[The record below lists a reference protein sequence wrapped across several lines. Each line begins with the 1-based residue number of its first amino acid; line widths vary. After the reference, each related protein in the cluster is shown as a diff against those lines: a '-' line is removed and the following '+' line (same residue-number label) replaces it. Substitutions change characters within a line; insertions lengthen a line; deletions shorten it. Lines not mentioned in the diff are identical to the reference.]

1 MCVCVCACVLVCL
14 SITDCVMVLLQCYF
28 VLKHNNDTLSFLILH
43 TPFYIE
49 RTKTIPSL
57 IKPLVSDSPE
67 KGQKPVPT
75 NEGVELAVPG
85 QKPTVQSGDSPPK
98 PKLPSKDAPIR
109 WGALTVFLAVNVV
122 MMLVLIILI
131 AIE

>member
-1 MCVCVCACVLVCL
+1 M
-14 SITDCVMVLLQCYF
+14 YF
-28 VLKHNNDTLSFLILH
+28 FFLPLTHVH

-85 QKPTVQSGDSPPK
+85 QKPTIQGGDAPPK
-98 PKLPSKDAPIR
+98 PKVPSKDAPIR

-122 MMLVLIILI
+122 TMVILIILI